1 MIHTHVYKDGRII
14 ISLFLNT
21 CINSELTASCA
32 IFLVNGYYSVFY
44 DSVTECD
51 LLCLGGRSHEA
62 YSSRVVCVCVCVSFC
77 PLPA

>member
-1 MIHTHVYKDGRII
+1 MIDTHVYKDGRII

-51 LLCLGGRSHEA
+51 LL
-62 YSSRVVCVCVCVSFC
+62 
-77 PLPA
+77 